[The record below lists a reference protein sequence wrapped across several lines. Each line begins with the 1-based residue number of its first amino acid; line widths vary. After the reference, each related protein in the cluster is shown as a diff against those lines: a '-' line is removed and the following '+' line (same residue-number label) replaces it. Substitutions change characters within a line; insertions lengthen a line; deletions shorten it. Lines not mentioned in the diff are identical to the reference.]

1 MYEKLK
7 QIMCSKFQVPSAEF
21 VPGVTFEDL
30 GLDSLDLV
38 ELSLVIEQEIGVRI
52 SDDELAEVGQLNN
65 VADLV
70 TSRRAT
76 V

>member
-1 MYEKLK
+1 MYEQLK
-7 QIMCSKFQVPSAEF
+7 QIVCSKFQVPSDELL
-21 VPGVTFEDL
+21 PGVTFADL

-38 ELSLVIEQEIGVRI
+38 ELSLIIEQEVGVRI
-52 SDDELAEVGQLNN
+52 SDDELAELGQLDN

-70 TSRRAT
+70 TSRSAT